1 MIIKSADHIIDI
13 GPYAGSLGGEINAY
27 GSLSKFLK
35 KETLTS
41 KYLSGNLKILKKRQN
56 KSNKNYISLI
66 GARENNLKNINV
78 KFPLDCL
85 TLITG
90 ISGSGKTTLVKNI
103 LYPALQ
109 RRFNDYSFKP
119 GDFSSLEGNFDELKG
134 VEYID
139 QNPIGKSSRSN
150 PVTYIKVYDDIR
162 TLFSS
167 LELSKIRDY
176 KPKHFSFNVDGG
188 RCEKCK
194 GEGSLT
200 IEMQF
205 MADVVIECNDCKGT
219 RFKNEI
225 CEVQYN
231 GKSINDLLNMTV
243 DDSIVFFQSNNY
255 NRIAQKLKPL
265 SDVGLGYIKLGQSSS
280 TLSGGEAQRIKL
292 ASFLSNRSFDKKVLF
307 IFDEPT
313 TGLHFHDINKL
324 VKSFYHLIEKGHSI
338 IVVEHNLDLIKIA
351 DHIIDLGP
359 GAGENGGEIIAEGNL
374 EKIIKNKNSF
384 TGKYL
389 LKQLN

>member
-1 MIIKSADHIIDI
+1 
-13 GPYAGSLGGEINAY
+13 
-27 GSLSKFLK
+27 
-35 KETLTS
+35 
-41 KYLSGNLKILKKRQN
+41 
-56 KSNKNYISLI
+56 
-66 GARENNLKNINV
+66 
-78 KFPLDCL
+78 
-85 TLITG
+85 
-90 ISGSGKTTLVKNI
+90 
-103 LYPALQ
+103 
-109 RRFNDYSFKP
+109 
-119 GDFSSLEGNFDELKG
+119 
-134 VEYID
+134 
-139 QNPIGKSSRSN
+139 
-150 PVTYIKVYDDIR
+150 
-162 TLFSS
+162 
-167 LELSKIRDY
+167 
-176 KPKHFSFNVDGG
+176 
-188 RCEKCK
+188 
-194 GEGSLT
+194 
-200 IEMQF
+200 
-205 MADVVIECNDCKGT
+205 
-219 RFKNEI
+219 
-225 CEVQYN
+225 
-231 GKSINDLLNMTV
+231 MTV

-265 SDVGLGYIKLGQSSS
+265 SDVGVGYIKLGQSSS

-324 VKSFYHLIEKGHSI
+324 VNSFYHLIEKGHSI